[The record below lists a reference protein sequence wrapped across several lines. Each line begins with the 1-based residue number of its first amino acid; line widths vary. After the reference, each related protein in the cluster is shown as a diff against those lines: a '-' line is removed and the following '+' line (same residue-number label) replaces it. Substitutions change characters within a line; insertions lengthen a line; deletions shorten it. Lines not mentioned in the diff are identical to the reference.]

1 MNEARALQRSG
12 PGDSAGRGRGM
23 DRFGGWGKAARGE
36 TPGALMRSVAAASA
50 AGQSYDSHRGR
61 WP

>member
-1 MNEARALQRSG
+1 MRPEHFREVA
-12 PGDSAGRGRGM
+12 PGTVGQGEGH
-23 DRFGGWGKAARGE
+23 GQIWGVGKAAREE

-50 AGQSYDSHRGR
+50 AGQSCDSHRGQ